1 MNEKRLEDAKRSE
14 LIKRIIFKRIVFLY
28 VHISQFN
35 FSYWFVQEMGSIIV
49 PLMLYFLMS
58 LAQSPMLK
66 ERTTWFLMSLFS
78 L

>member
-1 MNEKRLEDAKRSE
+1 MNEKHLEDAKRSE

-28 VHISQFN
+28 VYISQFN
-35 FSYWFVQEMGSIIV
+35 FSYWLVQEMGSIIV